1 VLLVTP
7 EVIARQVSN
16 VAKDGV
22 VNANGVVVPLC
33 VCLSVRASV
42 RASE

>member
-1 VLLVTP
+1 MLLVTP

-22 VNANGVVVPLC
+22 VNANGVVVPLL
-33 VCLSVRASV
+33 VCACVRACV